1 MGEPTDASTYHHWVT
16 ERVRF
21 CDTDA
26 MGHVNNVSL
35 VAHIESGRVAYA
47 FDLLARIETAD
58 RSIILRRLEV
68 DYLQELRYPAELR
81 VGSRL
86 VAVGRT
92 SFTIETGVFR
102 GEACI
107 ATARSVLVVVGPD
120 GPAPI
125 EGTGRQRLEAE
136 LGDGTAA

>member
-1 MGEPTDASTYHHWVT
+1 MGEPTDAATYRHWVT

-47 FDLLARIETAD
+47 FDLLARIDTAD
-58 RSIILRRLEV
+58 RSIILRRLDV
-68 DYLQELRYPAELR
+68 DYLHELRYPAELR

-102 GEACI
+102 GEVCI
-107 ATARSVLVVVGPD
+107 ATARSVLVVIGPD

-125 EGTGRQRLEAE
+125 EGPGRQRLEAE
-136 LGDGTAA
+136 LGDQPVG

>member
-1 MGEPTDASTYHHWVT
+1 MGEPTDAATYDHWVT

-47 FDLLARIETAD
+47 FDLLARIDTAD
-58 RSIILRRLEV
+58 RSIILRRLDV
-68 DYLQELRYPAELR
+68 DYLHELTYPAELR

-102 GEACI
+102 GEVCI
-107 ATARSVLVVVGPD
+107 ATARSVLVVIGPD

-136 LGDGTAA
+136 LADRAAG